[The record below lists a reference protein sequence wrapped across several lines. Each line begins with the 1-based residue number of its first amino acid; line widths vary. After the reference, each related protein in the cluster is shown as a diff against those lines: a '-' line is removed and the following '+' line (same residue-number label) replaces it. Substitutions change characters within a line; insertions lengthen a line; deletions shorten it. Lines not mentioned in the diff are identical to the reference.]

1 MVEQEEVQEKISLA
15 EIIPVQYSDPVA
27 VRIQASGEF
36 RLLWAIFDDAVDCYL
51 RYWNRPSEQAQ
62 GLHRESVEWIESDEE
77 EWLCSFISI
86 CRAFDIEPSYMRKG
100 LRLRLQ
106 EIQAADHAA
115 SMKRAA

>member
-1 MVEQEEVQEKISLA
+1 LRFWGERIVFGLFLFSCPYGVQLKVWWE
-15 EIIPVQYSDPVA
+15 
-27 VRIQASGEF
+27 GEWGF
-36 RLLWAIFDDAVDCYL
+36 SILQHTDDAVDCYL
-51 RYWNRPSEQAQ
+51 RYWYRPSEQAQ
-62 GLHRESVEWIESDEE
+62 ALHRESVEWIESSEE

-106 EIQAADHAA
+106 EIQAAEHAA

>member
-1 MVEQEEVQEKISLA
+1 MA

-62 GLHRESVEWIESDEE
+62 GLHRESVEWIESSEE

-86 CRAFDIEPSYMRKG
+86 CRAFGIEPSYMRKG

-106 EIQAADHAA
+106 EIQAAEHAA